1 MPLASLGWL
10 AYRPIRQVSGLP
22 AILADVESH
31 LPAGHPYDDP
41 DRITTVHECT
51 HGINSLL
58 RNRYGCPAFY
68 VLNDRAILL
77 HEPKTTLSA
86 AANLVPLSLRG
97 EVYDLYLVNAQSDWN
112 DQPSYVFDEWTA
124 YTNGANARQQLGI
137 QDRQET
143 VRYAL
148 EFCVYATC
156 VARAANSS
164 DPQTRAFIMWQIE
177 RVMKLSSGS
186 EYLEHLRQEPDA
198 APLRGFVCDYF
209 GVHWSREIL
218 GI

>member
-1 MPLASLGWL
+1 
-10 AYRPIRQVSGLP
+10 
-22 AILADVESH
+22 
-31 LPAGHPYDDP
+31 
-41 DRITTVHECT
+41 
-51 HGINSLL
+51 
-58 RNRYGCPAFY
+58 
-68 VLNDRAILL
+68 
-77 HEPKTTLSA
+77 LSA